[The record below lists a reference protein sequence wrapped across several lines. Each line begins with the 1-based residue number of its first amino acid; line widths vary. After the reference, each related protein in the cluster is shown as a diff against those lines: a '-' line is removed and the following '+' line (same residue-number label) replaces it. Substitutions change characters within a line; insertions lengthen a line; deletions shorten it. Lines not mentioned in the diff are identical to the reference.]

1 MTCAYGQFVPQALLD
16 HPRFGAVNLHASL
29 LPKLRGAAPI
39 QRAIMRGDKECG
51 MSVMRMVK
59 KMDAGAVMAQR
70 ALRIEEEDTSG
81 TLFEKLAVLGA
92 DLMASSLPLIFAGE
106 ADFVE
111 QDEEQVSFAPAI
123 TPQEER
129 LDLCK
134 GLDAVY
140 DQARALIP
148 QPCGYIMH
156 EGKKV
161 KLHAVRRLHKAH
173 DLAEGTCAG
182 MIEHGFAIALQ
193 GGYLLADVL
202 QPEGKKPMDAASFY
216 NGSGKQWV
224 GSRVE

>member
-1 MTCAYGQFVPQALLD
+1 MKRPAKQVMPELQKIRHFVMNIIYQ
-16 HPRFGAVNLHASL
+16 S
-29 LPKLRGAAPI
+29 
-39 QRAIMRGDKECG
+39 
-51 MSVMRMVK
+51 
-59 KMDAGAVMAQR
+59 
-70 ALRIEEEDTSG
+70 
-81 TLFEKLAVLGA
+81 
-92 DLMASSLPLIFAGE
+92 
-106 ADFVE
+106 
-111 QDEEQVSFAPAI
+111 
-123 TPQEER
+123 
-129 LDLCK
+129 
-134 GLDAVY
+134 
-140 DQARALIP
+140 
-148 QPCGYIMH
+148 